1 MKRILFVFL
10 LVLSCVALW
19 AQQSE
24 DEKLALQYYKDKE
37 FDKAITLFEKIQN
50 QKPNSYIYYY
60 YYASLMELE
69 RYADLEKLTKKQIKA
84 FPNVQ
89 RYKVDQGYAYERAG
103 DNAKAEKIYQ
113 DLIKNLSAKEFS
125 VQELYSAF
133 YSRAKYDYA
142 IETIMKGRKMLN
154 NSYLLSKELLS
165 IYQHLNQTD
174 KIIEEV
180 LSLVKDDNSANM
192 EPAQNA
198 LQNLL
203 LDDDDNQK
211 YLAVKGTLQK
221 YSQKS
226 PDNICYLML
235 LSWINQLHKEYGEAL
250 ILAKAIDKR
259 QKTEC
264 IRTYD
269 LACVAADNHDYT
281 TAIEA
286 LEYIVSK
293 GESVHNYVQAKMKIL
308 DVKYLQLTET
318 YPIKMVDAINL
329 ERNFKKVLDENGMH
343 SGTADWIRKYAHL
356 LAFYVNKPQE
366 AVDVLTEAM
375 NNATRDPKE
384 KNQFK
389 IDLADVQLYMGNVWD
404 ATLNY
409 SQVNKDLPNDDLGN
423 EAKFKNAK
431 LSFYIGE
438 FDWAKS
444 QLDVLS
450 SATTKLIANDAIY
463 FSLLISD
470 NQEEE
475 EEEDYGEE
483 EDTTYLLFEKPSTNM
498 PLLKYAEAD
507 FLIFQNKDDKALEKL
522 DSVIALAPFG
532 TLVDDA
538 LYQKALIFIKRKDYL
553 GAEALLKNIIENHGT
568 ELLADDAVFKLAEL
582 YEYYIKDIPKAMEY
596 YQKILKDHSG
606 SLFVVEARKRYRALR
621 GDNVIE

>member
-10 LVLSCVALW
+10 LELSCGALW
-19 AQQSE
+19 AQQSD

-69 RYADLEKLTKKQIKA
+69 RYSDLEKLTKKQIKA

-89 RYKVDQGYAYERAG
+89 RYKVDQGYVYERSG

-113 DLIKNLSAKEFS
+113 DLIKNLPAKEFS

-133 YSRAKYDYA
+133 YSRAKYEYA
-142 IETIMKGRKMLN
+142 IETILKGRKMLN
-154 NSYLLSKELLS
+154 NSNLLSKELLS

-174 KIIEEV
+174 RIIEEV
-180 LSLVKDDNSANM
+180 LSLVKDDNSANL

-203 LDDDDNQK
+203 LDDEDNQK

-269 LACVAADNHDYT
+269 LACVAADNHDYA

-286 LEYIVSK
+286 LEYIISK
-293 GESVHNYVQAKMKIL
+293 GESVHNYVQAKMKVL
-308 DVKYLQLTET
+308 DVRYLQLTET
-318 YPIKMVDAINL
+318 YPVKMVDAINL
-329 ERNFKKVLDENGMH
+329 ERDFKKVLDENGMH

-366 AVDVLTEAM
+366 AVNVLTEAM
-375 NNATRDPKE
+375 NNATRDQQE

-409 SQVNKDLPNDDLGN
+409 SQVNKDMPNDDLGN

-475 EEEDYGEE
+475 EEDDGEE

-553 GAEALLKNIIENHGT
+553 GAETLLKNIIENHGT

-621 GDNVIE
+621 GDNVE

>member
-10 LVLSCVALW
+10 LVLSCGALW
-19 AQQSE
+19 AQQSD

-69 RYADLEKLTKKQIKA
+69 RYSDLEKLTKKQIKA

-89 RYKVDQGYAYERAG
+89 RYKVDQGYVYERSG

-113 DLIKNLSAKEFS
+113 DLIKSLPAKEFS

-133 YSRAKYDYA
+133 YSRAKYEYA
-142 IETIMKGRKMLN
+142 IETILKGRKMLN
-154 NSYLLSKELLS
+154 NSNLLSKELLS

-174 KIIEEV
+174 RIIEEV
-180 LSLVKDDNSANM
+180 LSLVKDDNSANL

-203 LDDDDNQK
+203 LDDEDNQK

-269 LACVAADNHDYT
+269 LACVAADNHDYA

-286 LEYIVSK
+286 LEYIISK
-293 GESVHNYVQAKMKIL
+293 GESVHNYVQAKMKVL
-308 DVKYLQLTET
+308 DVRYLQLTET
-318 YPIKMVDAINL
+318 YPVKMVDAINL
-329 ERNFKKVLDENGMH
+329 ERDFKKVLDENGMH

-366 AVDVLTEAM
+366 AVNVLTEAM
-375 NNATRDPKE
+375 NNATRDQKE

-475 EEEDYGEE
+475 EEDDGEE

-553 GAEALLKNIIENHGT
+553 GAETLLKNIIENHGT

-621 GDNVIE
+621 GDNVE